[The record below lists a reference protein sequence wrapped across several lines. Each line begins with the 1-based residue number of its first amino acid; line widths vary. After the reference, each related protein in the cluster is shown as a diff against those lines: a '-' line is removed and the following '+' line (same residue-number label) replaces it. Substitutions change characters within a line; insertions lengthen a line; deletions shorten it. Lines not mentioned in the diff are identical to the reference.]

1 MSQNIL
7 SNQQILSDKWLAVA
21 LALLVAITPFSLD
34 TYLPAIPAM
43 ANSFA
48 VNIHIIEKTLGIFLL
63 GSALGQLIG
72 GPLSDIKGRKLISI
86 IGLIIYLSSSLIIYY
101 STSIEQ
107 LMFIRFIQAFG
118 AGMATVVV
126 MAIVRDTYEG
136 PKAASIFALIGII
149 MMAAPILSPIV
160 GAVMQAHYG
169 WRSIFLLLTVYGVFL
184 LLLTT
189 FFLKESN
196 VQTSKFSV
204 KTFSLIGQQY
214 LVVFKNKR
222 ALGFLFFQ
230 AFSFASMFA
239 FLTESPF
246 VYMEFYGVSPETY
259 PILFSLNI
267 IVMGVF
273 NRITARK
280 LKTSQP
286 IRILPY
292 GILIQLLSNS
302 VLFVAVWL
310 FNPPIEVVVI
320 LVMLSVG
327 SQGLIVANVIACYM
341 EYFAKG
347 SGTANAVMGTSQ
359 FIIAAIMGW
368 FTTLLHDGSL
378 QPMATMMVVSTIIGI
393 VLLLGLSRAAFID
406 NSVNNLANNKEQ

>member
-1 MSQNIL
+1 MSQSPL
-7 SNQQILSDKWLAVA
+7 SNQQTLSDKWLAVA

-43 ANSFA
+43 AKSFA
-48 VNIHIIEKTLGIFLL
+48 SDIHIIEKTLGIFLL

-72 GPLSDIKGRKLISI
+72 GPLSDIKGRKLVSI
-86 IGLIIYLSSSLIIYY
+86 TGLVIFLTSSLIIYY

-107 LMFIRFIQAFG
+107 LMLMRFIQAFG
-118 AGMATVVV
+118 AGMAAVVV

-149 MMAAPILSPIV
+149 MMAAPILSPII
-160 GAVMQAHYG
+160 GAVMQSQFG
-169 WRSIFLLLTVYGVFL
+169 WRSIFLLLTLYGLFL
-184 LLLTT
+184 LFLIT
-189 FFLKESN
+189 FFIKESN
-196 VQTSKFSV
+196 VQTSRFCV
-204 KTFSLIGQQY
+204 KTFSTIGQQY
-214 LVVFKNKR
+214 LAIFKNKH

-246 VYMEFYGVSPETY
+246 VYMELYGVAPETY
-259 PILFSLNI
+259 PILFGLNI
-267 IVMGVF
+267 IVMGIF

-280 LKTSQP
+280 LKTNQP
-286 IRILPY
+286 IRILPF
-292 GILIQLLSNS
+292 GILIQLVSN
-302 VLFVAVWL
+302 VLLFVSALL
-310 FNPPIEVVVI
+310 FNPQIEVVVA

-327 SQGLIVANVIACYM
+327 SQGFIVANVIACYM
-341 EYFAKG
+341 EYFPKG

-378 QPMATMMVVSTIIGI
+378 QPMATMMLISTIAGI
-393 VLLLGLSRAAFID
+393 ILLLGLSKAAFID
-406 NSVNNLANNKEQ
+406 NSVNNLANHKEQ

>member
-259 PILFSLNI
+259 PILFGLNI